1 MNRTLVALAFAI
13 GVSASPLSA
22 IAEQVAVTHVEY
34 SNDTISQGGKTIV
47 CVVTMVAISP
57 PDPRVLN
64 FQFLIAKNGLGWK
77 ITGSLKDWKTM
88 NMVANRVTDGG
99 FTSGSFYHDEDF
111 KKKLTPEGQLIG
123 TLQTLSLFPSFLQ
136 AFSSAPYTVRVR
148 WENGHDDVAYYIDQS
163 PDPKIIDTLN
173 ACYKTL

>member
-77 ITGSLKDWKTM
+77 ITGAWRTGK
-88 NMVANRVTDGG
+88 R
-99 FTSGSFYHDEDF
+99 
-111 KKKLTPEGQLIG
+111 
-123 TLQTLSLFPSFLQ
+123 
-136 AFSSAPYTVRVR
+136 
-148 WENGHDDVAYYIDQS
+148 
-163 PDPKIIDTLN
+163 
-173 ACYKTL
+173 